1 MHTYLNVH
9 EVRSATEEQLKQGS
23 SAPADEFG
31 FTRKNILYN
40 REQSLLHVRCNKQG
54 CCRKF
59 NQELGNKCDW
69 ISEVKTIA
77 GLEKTGRHFSN

>member
-1 MHTYLNVH
+1 MNSVLHARIYFT
-9 EVRSATEEQLKQGS
+9 TENKS
-23 SAPADEFG
+23 FC
-31 FTRKNILYN
+31 ILGAI
-40 REQSLLHVRCNKQG
+40 NKDAVE
-54 CCRKF
+54 KS